1 MKIKKVIVFCLFFLI
16 FFSGHTIAQDYSNLK
31 FIDVNNPFIN
41 KIPIAVPDFI
51 PLEKN
56 EKIQEILDNGN
67 NYLGYLFDFTS
78 YFRVSD
84 SEIKLKD
91 IVGTKI
97 DFSGW
102 KKNGYELLI
111 TSGVFYDKSTGFLE
125 MEIRLFDVLNQE
137 LILGKRYTGKAKD
150 YKKMLKRF
158 ASEVMEKLF
167 KNTGLFESQI
177 AFVSDKTG
185 NKELY
190 ICDFDGTNIK
200 KITDNKSISM
210 SPSWSYDNN
219 YLAYTGY
226 KRNLPE
232 IYIKSLKGRKN
243 YIVSKGRLSITPA
256 WIPGKFSL
264 AAVFSIDGGPD
275 IYIISPNG
283 EILSTAVRG
292 YGIDV
297 SPAFSPDGNKMAFVS
312 GRGGSPQI
320 YIKDFSSN
328 TIKRLT
334 FEGNYNTSPSWS
346 PTGEYIAFVGM
357 TKEDGINVYTIRPDG
372 SGLNMLTSNSG
383 DNEDPSWSP
392 DGSLIVFSSSRIK
405 GKKNLFIMT
414 RSGDDQRQLI
424 NGNMAGNQ
432 SEPAW
437 SH

>member
-1 MKIKKVIVFCLFFLI
+1 MKNKYLICFLFLLSFLP
-16 FFSGHTIAQDYSNLK
+16 AQALSDEYSNLK
-31 FIDVNNPFIN
+31 FIDINNPFIN
-41 KIPIAVPDFI
+41 KIPVAVPGFV

-56 EKIQEILDNGN
+56 EKIEEILEKGS
-67 NYLGYLFDFTS
+67 NYLGYLLDFTS
-78 YFRVSD
+78 YFRVSSD
-84 SEIKLKD
+84 HGIND

-97 DFSGW
+97 AFPEW
-102 KKNGYELLI
+102 KKNGYELLV
-111 TSGVFYDKSTGFLE
+111 TTGVFYDKSTGFLE
-125 MEIRLFDVLNQE
+125 MEIRLFDVLKEE
-137 LILGKRYTGKAKD
+137 LVVGKRYTGKADD

-167 KNTGLFESQI
+167 KNTGLFESRI
-177 AFVSDKTG
+177 VFVSDKTG

-190 ICDFDGTNIK
+190 TCDFDGTNIV
-200 KITDNKSISM
+200 KITDDKSISM
-210 SPSWSYDNN
+210 SPSWSHDNN
-219 YLAYTGY
+219 YIAYTGY
-226 KRNLPE
+226 KRNIPE
-232 IYIKSLKGRKN
+232 IFIKSLKGKKN
-243 YIVSKGRLSITPA
+243 YIVSKGRLSITPR
-256 WIPGKFSL
+256 WLPGKFSL
-264 AAVFSIDGGPD
+264 AAVFSIDGDPD

-283 EILSTAVRG
+283 EILSKAVKG

-320 YIKDFSSN
+320 YIKDFLDNS
-328 TIKRLT
+328 IKRLT

-372 SGLNMLTSNSG
+372 SGLSMLTSRSG

-392 DGSLIVFSSSRIK
+392 DGSLIVFSSTRSR
-405 GKKNLFIMT
+405 GKKLFLMT
-414 RSGDDQRQLI
+414 RSGQDQRQLI
-424 NGNMAGNQ
+424 GNMAGNQ

>member
-1 MKIKKVIVFCLFFLI
+1 MNIRRLICFVFLLVSLPLSG
-16 FFSGHTIAQDYSNLK
+16 FSDEYRSLK
-31 FIDVNNPFIN
+31 FIDINNPFTN
-41 KIPIAVPDFI
+41 KIPIAVPEFVA
-51 PLEKN
+51 LEEN
-56 EKIQEILDNGN
+56 EKINEILDKGS
-67 NYLGYLFDFTS
+67 NYLGYLLNFTS

-84 SEIKLKD
+84 SSVKIKE

-102 KKNGYELLI
+102 KNKGYELLVS
-111 TSGVFYDKSTGFLE
+111 SGVFYDKNTGFLE
-125 MEIRLFDVLNQE
+125 MEIRLFDVFKQE
-137 LILGKRYTGKAKD
+137 LLVGKRYTGKADD

-177 AFVSDKTG
+177 AFVSNKTG

-200 KITDNKSISM
+200 EITNNKSINI
-210 SPSWSYDNN
+210 SPSWSYDNS
-219 YLAYTGY
+219 YLAYTSY
-226 KRNLPE
+226 KRDIPE
-232 IYIKSLKGRKN
+232 IFIKSLKGKKN
-243 YIVSKGRLSITPA
+243 YIVSKGRLSITPS

-264 AAVFSIDGGPD
+264 AAVFSIDGDPD
-275 IYIISPNG
+275 IYIISPSG
-283 EILSTAVRG
+283 EILSTAVKG

-320 YIKDFSSN
+320 YIKSFLDNSV
-328 TIKRLT
+328 KRLT

-346 PTGEYIAFVGM
+346 PTGEYLAFVGM
-357 TKEDGINVYTIRPDG
+357 TKEDGINIYTIRPDG
-372 SGLNMLTSNSG
+372 SGLKMITSHSG

-392 DGSLIVFSSSRIK
+392 DGSLIVFSSSRNK
-405 GKKNLFIMT
+405 GKKLFVMT
-414 RSGDDQRQLI
+414 RSGEDQRQLI
-424 NGNMAGNQ
+424 SNMAGNQ